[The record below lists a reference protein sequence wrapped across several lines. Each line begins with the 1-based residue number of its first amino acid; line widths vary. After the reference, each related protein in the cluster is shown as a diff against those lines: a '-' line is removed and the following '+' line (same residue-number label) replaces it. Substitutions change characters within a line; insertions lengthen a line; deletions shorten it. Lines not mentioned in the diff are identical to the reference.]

1 MRSFLRTALQNKAPA
16 YVARG
21 AGAVSGL
28 LATNNATGQMV
39 AYGAI
44 GTLFAIVNRLANST
58 AAVEW
63 KLYRKALRPD
73 DERTEILSHPA
84 LALWN
89 KPNLF
94 YSQTDFIETF
104 QQHIDLVGES
114 FWILARSN
122 IGFGP
127 PLELWPIRPDRM
139 SPVPDPTEFLKGYV
153 YHGPDGDKVPLAV
166 TDVVQLKMPNPL
178 DPYRGMGPVQS

>member
-21 AGAVSGL
+21 TGAIGGL
-28 LATNNATGQMV
+28 LTPSNAAGQMS
-39 AYGAI
+39 AYGGV

-63 KLYRKALRPD
+63 KLYRKAQRPD
-73 DERTEILSHPA
+73 DERIEILTHPA
-84 LALWN
+84 LALWD
-89 KPNLF
+89 KPNPF
-94 YSQTDFIETF
+94 YSQTDFIEAF

-114 FWILARSN
+114 SWIVARSTL
-122 IGFGP
+122 GFGP

-139 SPVPDPTEFLKGYV
+139 APVPDPTEFLKGYV
-153 YHGPDGDKVPLAV
+153 Y
-166 TDVVQLKMPNPL
+166 
-178 DPYRGMGPVQS
+178 